1 MHVPYSLGHAE
12 TRWMERPPL
21 IVVED
26 AADCST
32 IIQHHLLG
40 VLVGLDDVG
49 LAGLAWGLA
58 KQGLLRGSPFGSHL
72 AFDRPP
78 SPNLAPH
85 LHLGAA
91 VGVEDGLGH
100 IPQEMIGTIAM
111 RDPRK
116 LRGNPT
122 DKRLLFIRHP
132 QPNRFA

>member
-1 MHVPYSLGHAE
+1 
-12 TRWMERPPL
+12 MERPPL

-49 LAGLAWGLA
+49 LPGLAWGLA
-58 KQGLLRGSPFGSHL
+58 KQGLLRWPPFGYHL
-72 AFDRPP
+72 AFDRPQ

-100 IPQEMIGTIAM
+100 ILILLI
-111 RDPRK
+111 
-116 LRGNPT
+116 T
-122 DKRLLFIRHP
+122 DSVDLARHHSSSQKP
-132 QPNRFA
+132 